1 MSMKKILAL
10 VLALAMVLSLAACGG
25 GNDAPGA
32 GDNDTPSEDTAPSD
46 VQTPADEPDPEP
58 EPEPE
63 PDPAPTAIPVE
74 IGGSIDNDNFLMTFD
89 SMELL
94 DEYKYSTGEH
104 SSTSLYVEDGYKL
117 LVVKG
122 HFENKSTGAIS
133 DSAFVKTALVNGT
146 YEVDGSD
153 VRFNFQRS
161 KYFEIDAYTDQDY
174 VMYINIPNKL
184 AEQFETAEF
193 TLAFKD
199 DMSIP
204 SVVWSSDGTK
214 TFEADQFYTLS
225 GTLGS
230 AAAGDAGSE
239 GGSAPATKGL
249 WSKDYYVDDF
259 QQPTD
264 EWFITNTINIEGTF
278 SNSATTNSKLLVQ
291 VAADEFEGETRV
303 AFFLYEYG
311 RNQVKNS
318 SNNYVD
324 EYDITMRGAD
334 GADVSL
340 TGTVYCGG
348 DRLFID
354 DQYVNTVLEAMKGEG
369 TLSFYIVDSE
379 RTTTTYL
386 FSLETDNFGSLY
398 TEVAG

>member
-1 MSMKKILAL
+1 MKKILAFIM
-10 VLALAMVLSLAACGG
+10 ALMLSMSLAACGG
-25 GNDAPGA
+25 GNDAPA
-32 GDNDTPSEDTAPSD
+32 AEPNDTPAEDTAPND
-46 VQTPADEPDPEP
+46 AQEPADEPEPEETPEP
-58 EPEPE
+58 T
-63 PDPAPTAIPVE
+63 PTATPVE

-133 DSAFVKTALVNGT
+133 DSAFAMSALVNGT

-174 VMYINIPNKL
+174 VMYVNIPDKL
-184 AEQFETAEF
+184 AEQFETAQF
-193 TLAFKD
+193 TLAFND
-199 DMSIP
+199 DMSFP
-204 SVVWSSDGTK
+204 TTVWSSDGGK
-214 TFEADQFYTLS
+214 SIEADQFYTLS
-225 GTLGS
+225 GTTGTAAPAADDSGNTGS
-230 AAAGDAGSE
+230 D
-239 GGSAPATKGL
+239 APATKGI
-249 WSKDYYVDDF
+249 WYVDYYVDDF
-259 QQPTD
+259 QQPTE
-264 EWFITNTINIEGTF
+264 EWYITNVASFSGTF
-278 SNSATTNSKLLVQ
+278 SNSATTNSNLLVQ
-291 VAADEFEGETRV
+291 VAADQFEGETRV

-318 SNNYVD
+318 SSNYVD
-324 EYDITMRGAD
+324 EYDITMRDAD
-334 GADVSL
+334 GNDTKL

-348 DRLFID
+348 DRLFVD
-354 DQYVNTVLEAMKGEG
+354 DAYVGTVLEAMKGEG
-369 TLSFYIVDSE
+369 TLSFHIVESE

-386 FSLETDNFGSLY
+386 FSFETDNFGSLY
-398 TEVAG
+398 TDTAG

>member
-1 MSMKKILAL
+1 MKMKKVLVLILAL
-10 VLALAMVLSLAACGG
+10 ALSLSLAACGG
-25 GNDAPGA
+25 GNDTPDPAPA
-32 GDNDTPSEDTAPSD
+32 DTPSENTEPAD
-46 VQTPADEPDPEP
+46 VQEPADVPDPEP

-63 PDPAPTAIPVE
+63 PESTAIPVE

-133 DSAFVKTALVNGT
+133 DSAFAMSALVNGT

-174 VMYINIPNKL
+174 VISVNIPDKL
-184 AEQFETAEF
+184 AEQFESAQF
-193 TLAFKD
+193 TLGFND
-199 DMSIP
+199 DMSFP
-204 SVVWSSDGTK
+204 TTVWSSDGGK
-214 TFEADQFYTLS
+214 SIEADQFYTLS
-225 GTLGS
+225 GTIG
-230 AAAGDAGSE
+230 AAPAGDN
-239 GGSAPATKGL
+239 GGNADSNAPAAKGL
-249 WSKDYYVDDF
+249 WSVDYYVDDF
-259 QQPTD
+259 QQPTED
-264 EWFITNTINIEGTF
+264 WYITNITSFSGTF
-278 SNSATTNSKLLVQ
+278 SNSATTNSNLLVQ
-291 VAADEFEGETRV
+291 VAADEFEGETRI

-318 SNNYVD
+318 SSNYVD
-324 EYDITMRGAD
+324 EYDITMRDAD
-334 GADVSL
+334 GNDTKL

-348 DRLFID
+348 DRLFVD
-354 DQYVNTVLEAMKGEG
+354 DAYVNTVLEAMKGEG
-369 TLSFYIVDSE
+369 TLSFHIVESE

-386 FSLETDNFGSLY
+386 FSFETDNFGSLY
-398 TEVAG
+398 TETAG